1 MHPPIPAGRRRTALF
16 AVFAVQGVAFA
27 SWVTR
32 TPGIRD
38 AVRAS
43 TSGMGLVLLGL
54 SAGAMAGILASPR
67 LVARLGA
74 RSVVLAG
81 GLLQVLGVATVAA
94 GAGAGS
100 APVVAGGLALFGAG
114 TGSAEIAVNVE
125 GADVERALGRSVLP
139 VLHGCFSAGTFAG
152 ALAGVALTAA
162 DVPVPVHLGA
172 VALLLLVVVAAAV
185 RSLPEGTGR
194 EPVRAHRTGPR
205 PAVHR
210 ERRVLLLA
218 VLVLG
223 MALAEG
229 SASDWLP
236 LIVVDGFGLDASA
249 GALVYA
255 VFGLAMALG
264 RVGGGPLVDRV
275 GRVPV
280 LRASAVLAAVGLLLV
295 VLAPSAL
302 LGALGVLCWG
312 LGAAMGFPLGVSAA
326 GDEVE
331 GATARVSFVATGG
344 YLAFL
349 VGPPLLGFVGEEV
362 GLRAAMLLV
371 LAAVLVSCAAAAAA
385 RPPRPVPAP

>member
-38 AVRAS
+38 AVQAS

-54 SAGAMAGILASPR
+54 SAGAMAGILASPG
-67 LVARLGA
+67 LVTRRGA
-74 RSVVLAG
+74 RSVVLSG
-81 GLLQVLGVATVAA
+81 GLLQVVGVATVAA

-100 APVVAGGLALFGAG
+100 APLVAGGLALFGAG

-152 ALAGVALTAA
+152 ALAGVALTATE
-162 DVPVPVHLGA
+162 VPVPVHLGA

-185 RSLPEGTGR
+185 RSLPDGTGR

-236 LIVVDGFGLDASA
+236 LIVVDGFGLEASA

-295 VLAPSAL
+295 VLAPWAL

-312 LGAAMGFPLGVSAA
+312 LGAALGFPLGVSAA
-326 GDEVE
+326 GDEAE

-349 VGPPLLGFVGEEV
+349 VG
-362 GLRAAMLLV
+362 
-371 LAAVLVSCAAAAAA
+371 
-385 RPPRPVPAP
+385 